1 MIDYKYTAVNRLNK
15 PETYMYSEYQ
25 GVEFLESY
33 FESRLVNLKNLK
45 NIKKKNYENKIYSFL
60 NSKAS
65 IILKIFLDKEFP
77 DEPLKPKVDY
87 TEVIKIDNSYIKDE
101 IKVLSFFKIN
111 EEINSEN
118 LMVSLVNNQINRT
131 NESAVKFW
139 LDLLVQRFEVA
150 KKIYNNYTADF
161 RKGNGKN
168 DIVQIYWLFALSLT
182 LFFCETK
189 EIKYINTLLK
199 VSDLLFSL
207 DEKSLNQGIQSN
219 NFSLILLVELLSIK
233 LLSKNIEKVGNEF
246 A

>member
-1 MIDYKYTAVNRLNK
+1 MIDYKYTAVNRLNT

-65 IILKIFLDKEFP
+65 TILKIFLDKEFP
-77 DEPLKPKVDY
+77 DEPLKSKVDY

-118 LMVSLVNNQINRT
+118 LMVSLINNQINRT

-139 LDLLVQRFEVA
+139 LDLLVQRFEVT

-199 VSDLLFSL
+199 VSDLLCSL